1 LNLTIFFL
9 PNNSN
14 SLEKGA
20 SKLMNM
26 KAAIMYDARDMRV
39 EEADVPQ
46 SKAGTAVIKVV
57 SSGVCGSD
65 LHWYSAR
72 PYPNPTVLGHEV
84 SGEIVEVGKGVS
96 SLKVGD
102 RVCVDLTRHHA
113 CGKCPTCHTGQYFH
127 CPNKDQVPW
136 GGGFAEYMEVQGL
149 GLAPLPELLSYEEG
163 AMVEPVAVGVHACR
177 FGGLKPGDNVLVLGA
192 GTIGLLSLAV
202 AKAFGAGSMYIV
214 AKYDVQADMAEKMG
228 ADGVIRLGGGNFPE
242 QVREV
247 VAGQPIDVVI
257 ETVGGSAP
265 SVDQSISVVKPK
277 GKVIVTG
284 VFPDPVLVNLGN
296 ALGREVTIIFSVC
309 YSAVDGRHDY
319 EIASDLIASGKV
331 NPRQLVTH
339 RFALEQTPD
348 AFETALNKKTGSV
361 KVIVNAL

>member
-1 LNLTIFFL
+1 
-9 PNNSN
+9 
-14 SLEKGA
+14 
-20 SKLMNM
+20 MNM
-26 KAAIMYDARDMRV
+26 KAAVMYDARDMRV
-39 EEADVPQ
+39 EEVDSPQ
-46 SKAGTAVIKVV
+46 STSGTAVIKVI

-72 PYPNPTVLGHEV
+72 PYPDPTVLGHEV
-84 SGEIVEVGKGVS
+84 SGEVVEVGKGVG
-96 SLKVGD
+96 SLQVGD

-113 CGKCPTCHTGQYFH
+113 CGKCSTCRTGQYFH
-127 CPNKDQVPW
+127 CPNKDQIPW

-163 AMVEPVAVGVHACR
+163 AMVEPVAVGVHAWR
-177 FGGLKPGDNVLVLGA
+177 YGGLKPGDTVLVLGA

-202 AKAFGAGSMYIV
+202 AKAFGAGSTYIV
-214 AKYDVQADMAEKMG
+214 AKYDVQADMAVQMG
-228 ADGVIRLGGGNFPE
+228 ADGVIRLQDGNIPD
-242 QVREV
+242 QVSEV
-247 VAGQPIDVVI
+247 VGNQPIDVVI

-265 SVDQSISVVKPK
+265 SVDQSISVVKPR
-277 GKVIVTG
+277 GKVVVTG
-284 VFPDPVLVNLGN
+284 VFPDPLPVNLGS

-331 NPRQLVTH
+331 NPIKLVTH

-348 AFETALNKKTGSV
+348 AFETALDKKNGSV
-361 KVIVNAL
+361 KVMVNTP

>member
-1 LNLTIFFL
+1 
-9 PNNSN
+9 
-14 SLEKGA
+14 
-20 SKLMNM
+20 MNM
-26 KAAIMYDARDMRV
+26 KAAVMYGARDMRV
-39 EEADVPQ
+39 EEVNIPQ
-46 SKAGTAVIKVV
+46 SKAGTAVIKIV

-72 PYPNPTVLGHEV
+72 PYPDPTVLGHEV
-84 SGEIVEVGKGVS
+84 SGEVVEVGKEIDN
-96 SLKVGD
+96 LQVGD
-102 RVCVDLTRHHA
+102 RVCVDLTRDHA
-113 CGKCPTCHTGQYFH
+113 CGKCSTCHTGQYFH
-127 CPNKDQVPW
+127 CPNKEQVPW

-177 FGGLKPGDNVLVLGA
+177 FGGLKPGDTVLILGA

-202 AKAFGAGSMYIV
+202 AKVFGAGSTYIV
-214 AKYDVQADMAEKMG
+214 AKYDVQADMAERMG
-228 ADGVIRLGGGNFPE
+228 ADGVIRLEDGDFSE
-242 QVREV
+242 QVRDV
-247 VAGQPIDVVI
+247 VVDQPIDVVI

-284 VFPDPVLVNLGN
+284 VFPDPVPVNLGN

-309 YSAVDGRHDY
+309 YSTVDGRHDY

-339 RFALEQTPD
+339 RFSLEQTPD
-348 AFETALNKKTGSV
+348 AFETALDKKTGSV
-361 KVIVNAL
+361 KVMVNAR